1 VLNWK
6 RTVGLILLV
15 AGIVIACVGYVSS
28 VFSIGTLT
36 MEITD
41 GVTGEGIEGAYVY
54 VFEGG
59 GGVEPPENGTFIG
72 VTDASG
78 RVSTVLGGFY
88 RVGVIAEN
96 YVNIEGQGLL
106 VNNDMYSYFGACGVN
121 RDITYP
127 VELIEGDGPTVPV
140 DPYNPDPFVPFVPVD
155 NGEDDEPEITE
166 PFSVPLAAV
175 VVGAV
180 VSCCGVGFIAVDKY
194 VD

>member
-15 AGIVIACVGYVSS
+15 AGIVIISLGYVSAMLS
-28 VFSIGTLT
+28 LGTLT
-36 MEITD
+36 MHITD
-41 GVTGEGIEGAYVY
+41 VMTGEGIEGAYVY

-72 VTDASG
+72 VTDSAGRASAD
-78 RVSTVLGGFY
+78 LGGFY

-96 YVNIEGQGLL
+96 YVNIEGQGLH
-106 VNNDMYSYFGACGVN
+106 VDNDVYSYFGACGVN
-121 RDITYP
+121 RDITYS
-127 VELIEGDGPTVPV
+127 VELIEGGGPTVPV
-140 DPYNPDPFVPFVPVD
+140 DPYNPDGFVPVD
-155 NGEDDEPEITE
+155 NGEEDEPEITE
-166 PFSVPLAAV
+166 PFSVPLTVAI
-175 VVGAV
+175 VGAV